1 MKNNVIAI
9 MKKECRRL
17 FGDSKL
23 VFSGIILQGLLIY
36 VMYTL
41 MGSWMGSLT
50 QVNEDY
56 RYKISAVNMPES
68 VLSVIS
74 DSGLPVDITD
84 IPESNLGAAKQNVSD
99 RDADLVMVFPAN
111 FDELVASYDISDPQL
126 IAPHVQIWSNMAIM
140 RSAQLDYD
148 IKALLSAYE
157 RSLAKKFD
165 VNLAIEGENY
175 DLNTGADF
183 STSLMMSMIPMLF
196 IMVMYQGCMAIAPE
210 SIAGEK
216 ERGTLGTLLATP
228 AKRSDM
234 ALAKILSITIFG
246 VLGATVSFLGLI
258 LSLPK
263 MMAGMDSS
271 SIGNYS
277 AAQYLM
283 ILAVAV
289 STVLVFVSLLSVMS
303 AYSKSVKEANSYA
316 APLLFVSIVCG
327 MSSMFTGGAAG
338 AFYYYLIPVFNS
350 AQTLSS
356 IFGSD
361 VSALNFAVTVFSNLA
376 FALICTWVLS
386 KMFNSEKIVFDK

>member
-111 FDELVASYDISDPQL
+111 FDALVASYDISDPQM

-148 IKALLSAYE
+148 IKALLAAYE
-157 RSLAKKFD
+157 RSLTKKFD
-165 VNLAIEGENY
+165 VNLALNGETY

-234 ALAKILSITIFG
+234 AMAKILSITIFG
-246 VLGATVSFLGLI
+246 VLGASVSFLGLM

-277 AAQYLM
+277 VAEYLM

-316 APLLFVSIVCG
+316 APLLFVSIV
-327 MSSMFTGGAAG
+327 
-338 AFYYYLIPVFNS
+338 
-350 AQTLSS
+350 
-356 IFGSD
+356 
-361 VSALNFAVTVFSNLA
+361 
-376 FALICTWVLS
+376 
-386 KMFNSEKIVFDK
+386 